1 MCGGD
6 GGEGG
11 ITHGKGGEGGGGM
24 VVSIGDGGGGENK
37 GGDGSGGDGEFDDA
51 TAISSCSS
59 SSLACCSVGG
69 GGEGE
74 GGASIKSRFASV
86 DIPPGALLGD
96 GRAEIAVILATIPAA
111 SMKMAPQRR
120 RSPPE
125 EAGSGSASGSFGS

>member
-37 GGDGSGGDGEFDDA
+37 GGDGSGGDGESDS
-51 TAISSCSS
+51 TAVSSCSS

-86 DIPPGALLGD
+86 DIPPGVLLGD